1 MFGKQVRFATAVY
14 SDDDDSVT
22 SATSDSS
29 YVNSSDSLRSTR
41 SNSPEVAKHKFEGPL
56 AWWRGYTP
64 LDSWIPP
71 VLSQIPRFKGL
82 IGVEP
87 YIRFK
92 RKSAVEA
99 SDPGMLK
106 TLPMQNIIWLTRCG

>member
-14 SDDDDSVT
+14 LDDDDSVT

-29 YVNSSDSLRSTR
+29 YVNSSDSLESNRSD
-41 SNSPEVAKHKFEGPL
+41 SPEVARRDSKGPSP
-56 AWWRGYTP
+56 GGVGICP

-71 VLSQIPRFKGL
+71 RTSQIPRFKGL
-82 IGVEP
+82 IGVNL
-87 YIRFK
+87 IRFK

-99 SDPGMLK
+99 SDLEMS
-106 TLPMQNIIWLTRCG
+106 